1 MGILGAMLHAV
12 IPAGGSGTRLWP
24 LSRAGHPKFL
34 LPLTGSDRSLL
45 QSTVDRLASLSDV
58 RHRYVVTG
66 TAHATAVARQLPEI
80 PQENILVEP
89 SPRDSAAAIALA
101 AAVIAE
107 RESTAIMGAFSAD
120 HLIADAEGFAS
131 TVRAAMDMASD
142 GLLMTIGIRPTGPET
157 GFGYLRRGE
166 EIGAGNRLVEYKEK
180 PDHVAAVEYV
190 SSGNYLWNA
199 GMFVWRVDV
208 FLSELQRQRPA
219 LHDAVRRLAA
229 AWERPERED
238 LLGELWPTLERIS
251 VDYAV
256 MEGAATKGKVG
267 VVPGD
272 FGWNDIGDFD
282 TLGSILPPV
291 DDSGNVVIETADSK
305 TEILTL
311 DARRNVIVPGS
322 GRLVAAVGT
331 DDLIVVD
338 TPEAVLVC
346 PRDRAQDVKQLVDQ
360 LKERGDSGLV
370 LSRPG
375 AAVRG

>member
-1 MGILGAMLHAV
+1 MLHAV